1 MGNEGSNAA
10 FDAEE
15 RAILSQ
21 LVVGDE
27 SVKEVGNDL
36 PDNTSNTVVAPVD
49 ATATAPVATVPVVE
63 AATTAAAA
71 EPAVVPQ
78 GDTRG
83 ALRASRRNERR
94 LRDELDQIRQEN
106 EALRQGKPKVDT
118 SISDA
123 ELAELEMDFPV
134 QAKIVYQ
141 QRELQQ
147 QLEQAKP
154 APKQEEFEPAS
165 YNPEVQDLIDGVPDL
180 LLWQYDPLAQDKFQ
194 RAIAYDAALAVDPD
208 WKDRDLSERFVEAA
222 RRTNAAMTPA
232 PASAAPAAQR
242 TDPAAVIAA
251 APVQGPK
258 GISDFRGGA
267 PANTQTVNY
276 QGMSDEQIMASLP
289 MA

>member
-1 MGNEGSNAA
+1 MVNEGSNAA

-21 LVVGDE
+21 LVVDDE
-27 SVKEVGNDL
+27 SVKKVGNDL
-36 PDNTSNTVVAPVD
+36 PDNTANTVVAPVE
-49 ATATAPVATVPVVE
+49 ATATAPVVTVPVVE
-63 AATTAAAA
+63 AATTAAA
-71 EPAVVPQ
+71 EPAVVAQ
-78 GDTRG
+78 GDTRA

-94 LRDELDQIRQEN
+94 LRDELDQARQEN
-106 EALRQGKPKVDT
+106 EAMRQGKAKVDT

-134 QAKIVYQ
+134 QAKIVRQ

-147 QLEQAKP
+147 QLEQVKP

-165 YNPEVQDLIDGVPDL
+165 YSPEVQDLIDGVPDL
-180 LLWQYDPLAQDKFQ
+180 LRWQYDPLAQDKFQ

-222 RRTNAAMTPA
+222 RRTNAAMTPT

-242 TDPAAVIAA
+242 NDPAAVIAA
-251 APVQGPK
+251 VPVQGPK

-267 PANTQTVNY
+267 PANTQTINY